1 MSYNLEEQDQLAQLR
16 EFWEQWG
23 TWISLLVAAAMLV
36 WAGTRGWQWWQQQQ
50 AAKAS
55 ALYSQIGQRLAA
67 GDMAGAGAV
76 CTELRRHF
84 NSSVYAPMGALEL
97 AKAEAG
103 SGDVAQAQQLL
114 RWAGAH
120 ASDPAYRAA
129 ALLALSALQSDA
141 HQFDAALA
149 SVKASPDA
157 AFAGLFS
164 ARRGD
169 ILALQGHRA
178 QARQA
183 YLQALQQLPADAA
196 YRNSVELHLQAVG
209 GRS

>member
-16 EFWEQWG
+16 DFWDRWG
-23 TWISLLVAAAMLV
+23 TWISLLVAAAMLG
-36 WAGTRGWQWWQQQQ
+36 WAGSRGWQWWQQHQ
-50 AAKAS
+50 AVKAS
-55 ALYSQIGQRLAA
+55 ALYAQIGQRMAA
-67 GDMAGAGAV
+67 SDMAGAGAV
-76 CTELRRHF
+76 CAELRRHF
-84 NSSVYAPMGALEL
+84 GSSVYASMGALEL
-97 AKAEAG
+97 AKG
-103 SGDVAQAQQLL
+103 SAQAGDTAQAEHLL
-114 RWAGAH
+114 RWADAH
-120 ASDPAYRAA
+120 AADPAYRAA
-129 ALLALSALQSDA
+129 AMLALSSLQTDA
-141 HQFDAALA
+141 HQLDAALA

-183 YLQALQQLPADAA
+183 YLQALQQLPADDA
-196 YRNSVELHLQAVG
+196 YRGSVALRLQAVG